1 LLAAFPLRDLA
12 RCRKARGAFV
22 NSLPASGAIDAHFYQ
37 FHAFNASVRLGLSL
51 CTPTLQ
57 QRTRLPTIVQQPA
70 HSIIAE
76 LEDAV
81 RGGSSAKRVE
91 TLRQVTDLF
100 LNDGDRL
107 SDDQVKVFDDVL
119 CLLIARVE
127 TRAKAELSRRLA
139 PLDYAPF
146 EVIQHLAWDD
156 EIEVAGNVLTNSS
169 RLGTDVLVE
178 IASSKG
184 QEHLLAI
191 SGRPD
196 LPIAVTDVIVD
207 RGEDKVIRKL
217 ANNAG
222 AKFSNQGF
230 STIVTRAGGDDEL
243 VEILGLRADFP
254 QQFMADLL
262 RRAKE
267 AVRARLLAIAPPAVQ
282 EEIKRV
288 LNEIARETPAP
299 GRNFGLAEEIV
310 KLMKG
315 LNELDDAA
323 VYNFAESKKFD
334 EVTVSIALLNEM
346 PIEMVAR
353 LMEGPR
359 ADLLLIPCR
368 SARLN
373 WPTVESILRNRPVM
387 PSVNEQT
394 MEIAERDFRRLS
406 METAQRTVRFWQLH
420 NKIEK

>member
-1 LLAAFPLRDLA
+1 M
-12 RCRKARGAFV
+12 
-22 NSLPASGAIDAHFYQ
+22 
-37 FHAFNASVRLGLSL
+37 
-51 CTPTLQ
+51 
-57 QRTRLPTIVQQPA
+57 VQQPA

-100 LNDGDRL
+100 LNDGERL

-127 TRAKAELSRRLA
+127 TRAKAELSKRLA

-156 EIEVAGNVLTNSS
+156 EIEVAGSVLANSS

-184 QEHLLAI
+184 QDHLLAI
-191 SGRPD
+191 SGRPN
-196 LPIAVTDVIVD
+196 LPAAVTDVIVD
-207 RGEDKVIRKL
+207 RGEDQVIRKL

-222 AKFSNQGF
+222 AQFSEEGYSN
-230 STIVTRAGGDDEL
+230 IVARAAADDEL
-243 VEILGLRADFP
+243 VEILGLRGDLPANC
-254 QQFMADLL
+254 MRDLL
-262 RRAKE
+262 RRAKD
-267 AVRARLLAIAPPAVQ
+267 AVRARLLAIAPPALQ
-282 EEIKRV
+282 EEIKKV
-288 LNEIARETPAP
+288 LNTIAREAPPP
-299 GRNFGLAEEIV
+299 GRSFGVAEEYV

-334 EVTVSIALLNEM
+334 EVTVAIAVLNEM
-346 PIEMVAR
+346 PIEMMAR

-373 WPTVESILRNRPVM
+373 WPTVEVDPAQPAGHAFGQRADAGDRGARLPEAVDGDGPAHRALLAAPQQDREVAGRL
-387 PSVNEQT
+387 PS
-394 MEIAERDFRRLS
+394 
-406 METAQRTVRFWQLH
+406 
-420 NKIEK
+420 

>member
-1 LLAAFPLRDLA
+1 MMQPEIETT
-12 RCRKARGAFV
+12 
-22 NSLPASGAIDAHFYQ
+22 N
-37 FHAFNASVRLGLSL
+37 
-51 CTPTLQ
+51 
-57 QRTRLPTIVQQPA
+57 RLPTMVQQPA
-70 HSIIAE
+70 HSILGE
-76 LEDAV
+76 T
-81 RGGSSAKRVE
+81 RGGVRSGSTGKRVE

-100 LNDGDRL
+100 LNDGERL

-127 TRAKAELSRRLA
+127 TRAKAELSKRLA

-156 EIEVAGNVLTNSS
+156 EIEVAGNVLANSS

-184 QEHLLAI
+184 QDHLLAI
-191 SGRPD
+191 SGRPN
-196 LPIAVTDVIVD
+196 LPAAVTDVIVD
-207 RGEDKVIRKL
+207 RGEDQVIRKL

-222 AKFSNQGF
+222 AQFSEGGYSNIVARA
-230 STIVTRAGGDDEL
+230 STDDEL
-243 VEILGLRADFP
+243 VEILGLRGDLP
-254 QQFMADLL
+254 ENCMRDLL
-262 RRAKE
+262 RRAKD
-267 AVRARLLAIAPPAVQ
+267 AVRARLLAIAPPALQ
-282 EEIKRV
+282 EEIRQV
-288 LNEIARETPAP
+288 LNTIAREASPPP
-299 GRNFGLAEEIV
+299 GRSFGVAEELV

-334 EVTVSIALLNEM
+334 EVTVAIAVLNEM

-387 PSVNEQT
+387 SSVNEQT
-394 MEIAERDFRRLS
+394 LEIAERDYRKLS

-420 NKIEK
+420 NRIEK